1 MDTTKKTNYWLPIG
15 IVVVLVLV
23 VVSLAFL
30 QKSRVNASDI
40 KIGVITDL
48 TGPAAY
54 WGESTRVGAEIAKKE
69 LEAEGYKVSLT
80 FEDYQ
85 LDAAKALTA
94 AQKLVNVDNV
104 DAIYAEFNPAAIS
117 VGSFLKDKN
126 TLLIYDAAPT
136 SPLKENNN
144 AYKTYLDYQVG
155 CKEIAQRLK
164 NQGVVT
170 IGVLKGNWEPGE
182 LCLAGVKEV
191 FSDKTI
197 SEAYNLGDTDFRTQV
212 LKLKNAGVG
221 AIINT
226 AFEGDTLNSLK
237 AMQELQFKVSYGTV
251 DDTITDNVK
260 SKYPNELKGTWTFGF
275 RDVENSFVQKIEKE
289 SSKKLATNYAAALA
303 YTHIKQ
309 LVKYLDECKKDIVC
323 TKNKLDGAKSDNTIG
338 FNKFVNRI
346 ADLEMSIK
354 QY

>member
-1 MDTTKKTNYWLPIG
+1 MENMKKNNHWLPIG

-23 VVSLAFL
+23 VVSLTFW
-30 QKSRVNASDI
+30 QKDKVNSLDI

-69 LEAEGYKVSLT
+69 LVAEGYKVNLI

-85 LDAAKALTA
+85 LDTAKALTA
-94 AQKLVNVDNV
+94 AQKLVNVDSV

-126 TLLIYDAAPT
+126 TLLVYDAVPI
-136 SPLKENNN
+136 SPLKENTN
-144 AYKTYLDYQVG
+144 AYKTYLDFQVG
-155 CKEIAQRLK
+155 CKELAQRFK
-164 NQGVVT
+164 NQGVLV

-182 LCLAGVKEV
+182 ICLAGVKEV

-226 AFEGDTLNSLK
+226 AFEGETLNSLK
-237 AMQELQFKVSYGTV
+237 AMQELQFKVPYGTGE
-251 DDTITDNVK
+251 DTVTDNVK
-260 SKYPNELKGTWTFGF
+260 SKYPNELKGALTLGF
-275 RDVENSFVQKIEKE
+275 RDVEDSFVKKIEKE
-289 SSKKLATNYAAALA
+289 SPKKLVTNYAAALA
-303 YTHIKQ
+303 YTHIRQ
-309 LVKYLDECKKDIVC
+309 VVKALDECKKDLAC
-323 TKNKLDGAKSDNTIG
+323 TKDKLDNAKADSTIG
-338 FNKFVNRI
+338 FTKFVNRI
-346 ADLEMSIK
+346 ADFGMFIK

>member
-1 MDTTKKTNYWLPIG
+1 MENMKKNNHWLPIG

-23 VVSLAFL
+23 VGSLAFW
-30 QKSRVNASDI
+30 QKDKVNALDI
-40 KIGVITDL
+40 KIGIITDL

-69 LEAEGYKVSLT
+69 LVAEGYKVNLI

-85 LDAAKALTA
+85 LDTAKALTS
-94 AQKLVNVDNV
+94 AQKLVGVDAV

-126 TLLIYDAAPT
+126 TLLVYDAAPT
-136 SPLKENNN
+136 SPLKENTS

-155 CKEIAQRLK
+155 CREVAKRFK
-164 NQGVVT
+164 NQGVEV

-182 LCLAGVKEV
+182 LCLAGVKEI

-197 SEAYNLGDTDFRTQV
+197 SEAYNLGDTDFKTQV
-212 LKLKNAGVG
+212 LKLKSAGVG

-237 AMQELQFKVSYGTV
+237 AMQELQFKVPYGTV

-260 SKYPNELKGTWTFGF
+260 SKYPDGLKGAWTFGF
-275 RDVENSFVQKIEKE
+275 RDVENSFVQKIAEE
-289 SSKKLATNYAAALA
+289 SSKKLATDYAAAIA

-309 LVKYLDECKKDIVC
+309 VVKALDECKKDLAC
-323 TKNKLDGAKSDNTIG
+323 TKDKLASAKADSTIG
-338 FNKFVNRI
+338 FTKFVNRI
-346 ADLEMSIK
+346 ADLQMSIK